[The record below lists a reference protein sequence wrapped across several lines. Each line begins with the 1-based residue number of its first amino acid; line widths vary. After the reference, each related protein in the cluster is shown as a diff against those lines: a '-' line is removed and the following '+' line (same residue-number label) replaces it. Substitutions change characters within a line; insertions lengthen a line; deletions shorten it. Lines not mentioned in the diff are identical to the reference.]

1 MKELIGLCKNCL
13 GCNRLEDMNFKGTY
27 RCEYVTK
34 EQLTVEKLRE
44 ETKKD
49 EQIRKLEAKQI

>member
-27 RCEYVTK
+27 RCEYATK
-34 EQLTVEKLRE
+34 EQITIEQLRE
-44 ETKKD
+44 ELKKD
-49 EQIRKLEAKQI
+49 EQIQK